1 MLWADAICI
10 NQAHHV
16 ERLQQVSVVQRIY
29 SQAFR
34 VIGFV
39 GKDYLHAGTCFSAIK
54 ALTTSWFNARK
65 SFSAENSISTT
76 HGRIHRSDETAMSRI
91 VEISRS
97 GYWKRLWVVQELVSS
112 RRAIIRWRDAEI
124 SWTLLGLARTLTR
137 NDQRLMIMFSRMEK
151 SKQSTS
157 TFQGNAGDK
166 TGLMNAYLMY
176 RMPSAEFRG
185 DSMSFLDV
193 LRLTRNF
200 DVSERLDRIY
210 AILGLPSQQT
220 GPGRKSIP
228 PDYTLL
234 PNGLYNRDCSTYNTT
249 LPRLSYVDT
258 TVACEANPE
267 YRWLS

>member
-1 MLWADAICI
+1 M
-10 NQAHHV
+10 